1 MECFHSPMGTLPLMA
16 STRWTPLMKSVTYP
30 RGPYYMGFVFN
41 INLDMKAAAVLEKK
55 NHTSN
60 LFLW

>member
-1 MECFHSPMGTLPLMA
+1 MA
-16 STRWTPLMKSVTYP
+16 STRWTPLMESVTYP
-30 RGPYYMGFVFN
+30 RGPYYRGFVFN

-55 NHTSN
+55 KKDHTSN